1 MEKTTLTRPTT
12 PTAQRL
18 RPAQR
23 LGVAWVGSIITHG
36 LLLTWLTPM
45 PRPLLDTPL
54 MVTLADEP
62 RHHHRPVSVRQP
74 APPRT
79 ATAATPVAPTSPP
92 LPLLEI
98 SRDLLRAEAEQ
109 HRQKKAERNPSM
121 PPSVMFDNLK
131 DDRFA
136 PIPDPPAALTRY
148 TTAAGLLIYRRVD
161 RDGKVSCMI
170 LRPADPNNEYDRGAI
185 YLWNLDFD
193 LKHAG
198 RGGC

>member
-1 MEKTTLTRPTT
+1 M
-12 PTAQRL
+12 
-18 RPAQR
+18 
-23 LGVAWVGSIITHG
+23 GSIITHG

-62 RHHHRPVSVRQP
+62 RHVHRPVSVRQP

-79 ATAATPVAPTSPP
+79 ASAATRVAPTSP
-92 LPLLEI
+92 LEI
-98 SRDLLRAEAEQ
+98 ARNLLRVEAEQ
-109 HRQKKAERNPSM
+109 RRREKAGRNPSM

-136 PIPDPPAALTRY
+136 PIPSPPAALTRY
-148 TTAAGLLIYRRVD
+148 TTAAGHLIYRRVD

-198 RGGC
+198 HGGC